1 MIVQTEDSDYVRDV
15 SSKALINTNRK
26 ALEEYRARKNNVK
39 RIQQLEE
46 EMNNVNEKLDN
57 ITNLLGKLIE
67 NR

>member
-46 EMNNVNEKLDN
+46 EMNNVNKKLDN